1 MNQAKIGALL
11 KKLRMEKGYTQKQVA
26 DLLHLTDKTISKW
39 ERGAGVPDIAILRS
53 LSQVYGVEVE
63 TLLQG
68 DLRENAATGGN
79 MKRVK
84 FYVCPQCK
92 NTLTATGGDEIS
104 CCGRK
109 LLPLE
114 VQQPTGEHHAA
125 VERVEDDYY
134 ITFSH
139 PMSKDHYI
147 TFVAYAD
154 IDRVLFMKLYPEQA
168 AAVRFPRRSS
178 GKILYH
184 CSEHGLFEVKP

>member
-1 MNQAKIGALL
+1 MNQEKIGALL

-26 DLLHLTDKTISKW
+26 DKLHLTDKTISKW

-53 LSQVYGVEVE
+53 LSKVYGVEVE

-114 VQQPTGEHHAA
+114 VQKPDEAHAA
-125 VERVEDDYY
+125 TVERVEDDYY
-134 ITFSH
+134 VTFSH
-139 PMSKDHYI
+139 PMAKEHYI

-154 IDRVLFMKLYPEQA
+154 IDKVLFIKLYPEQA
-168 AAVRFPRRSS
+168 AAVRFPRMSG
-178 GKILYH
+178 GKILCH
-184 CSEHGLFEVKP
+184 CSEHGLFTVNP